1 MATASPMDLSK
12 DSKDN
17 PEISQLVRGI
27 MYGDPLV
34 FAEGSNNGVP
44 YVILGTGPN
53 DQFTFT
59 KTADGYTF
67 KKTK

>member
-12 DSKDN
+12 DSAVN
-17 PEISQLVRGI
+17 PEISQLVRAI
-27 MYGDPLV
+27 LHGDPFI

-44 YVILGTGPN
+44 YVILGAGPN

-59 KTADGYTF
+59 KTADGYMF

>member
-1 MATASPMDLSK
+1 MATATPMDLSK
-12 DSKDN
+12 DN
-17 PEISQLVRGI
+17 ENHPEISQLVRGI
-27 MYGDPLV
+27 MYGDPFV
-34 FAEGSNNGVP
+34 FAEGSTNGVP
-44 YVILGTGPN
+44 YVILGTGPD